1 MISLRHVGLIV
12 RDIDKS
18 LHIYRDI
25 LNFKP
30 KIDQIEHGP
39 FFDHLIGFDNAKA
52 RTTKCYA
59 EDESCIELIQF
70 ISHRSINRE
79 KRILGLGFNH
89 IALNVENVDDV
100 FKKLVSLGLQY
111 VNEPKVNNEGTAKV
125 SFCRDYEDNLLELVQ
140 LMKPVKVLK

>member
-1 MISLRHVGLIV
+1 MPDSFSNVDEPPTTRSEEANKRLKETLSSGGRFKLSGKDRSLFQRYQTDFYWFH
-12 RDIDKS
+12 S
-18 LHIYRDI
+18 
-25 LNFKP
+25 
-30 KIDQIEHGP
+30 
-39 FFDHLIGFDNAKA
+39 
-52 RTTKCYA
+52 
-59 EDESCIELIQF
+59 
-70 ISHRSINRE
+70 NRE

-140 LMKPVKVLK
+140 LMRPSKNNEVDGIIN